1 MEECEMDKIIITGGD
16 YRCMGSSTRG
26 LADTVKEVEII
37 DEQSIIDDLS
47 VVSVAPRHAPM
58 RKLLMSSMYGE
69 MASVSSRALK
79 PNRAERR
86 RMAKNVKKQKN
97 QK

>member
-1 MEECEMDKIIITGGD
+1 MNNSMN
-16 YRCMGSSTRG
+16 
-26 LADTVKEVEII
+26 
-37 DEQSIIDDLS
+37 
-47 VVSVAPRHAPM
+47 VVSVPPRHAPT

-86 RMAKNVKKQKN
+86 RMAKNVKKKKN

>member
-1 MEECEMDKIIITGGD
+1 MNNSNVI
-16 YRCMGSSTRG
+16 
-26 LADTVKEVEII
+26 
-37 DEQSIIDDLS
+37 
-47 VVSVAPRHAPM
+47 SVAPRNAPT